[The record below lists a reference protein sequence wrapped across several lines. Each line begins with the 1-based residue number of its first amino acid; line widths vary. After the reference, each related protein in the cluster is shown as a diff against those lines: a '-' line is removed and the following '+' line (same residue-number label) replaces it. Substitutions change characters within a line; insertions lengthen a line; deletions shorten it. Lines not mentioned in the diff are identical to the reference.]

1 MNKIGIPIDFDLGTI
16 VSGTIYEK
24 EIEPDLD
31 IDPNSVVERVFV
43 MDDIHIYKGIVISKF
58 VFKEKTGFIYDFLMN
73 VSVIPVSLM
82 IRLPVL
88 WNSLEEQ
95 PESIPYNIRHI
106 QHRSTTKIMPHI
118 NVTMGRKPVWA
129 PTIIADS
136 TICMKDYK
144 FNYSKPIYRKSAFF
158 YVKADIAYDVY
169 YLGALD
175 KMGDVV
181 YFQHSL
187 IMNYKTSILLNGI
200 FRNIR
205 ENRCLD
211 LIEESDDESDF
222 ENVREDKYVD
232 LEKRVLME
240 CVFHSKF
247 RKWMPVGVVESE
259 LEKPS
264 LLDTLL

>member
-1 MNKIGIPIDFDLGTI
+1 
-16 VSGTIYEK
+16 
-24 EIEPDLD
+24 
-31 IDPNSVVERVFV
+31 
-43 MDDIHIYKGIVISKF
+43 
-58 VFKEKTGFIYDFLMN
+58 
-73 VSVIPVSLM
+73 
-82 IRLPVL
+82 
-88 WNSLEEQ
+88 
-95 PESIPYNIRHI
+95 
-106 QHRSTTKIMPHI
+106 MPHI
-118 NVTMGRKPVWA
+118 NVTTGRKPVWA

-136 TICMKDYK
+136 TICMKEYK
-144 FNYSKPIYRKSAFF
+144 FNYSKPIYRKNAFF

-175 KMGDVV
+175 KTGSIV

-247 RKWMPVGVVESE
+247 RKWMPIGIVV
-259 LEKPS
+259 EKPS
-264 LLDTLL
+264 LLELLM